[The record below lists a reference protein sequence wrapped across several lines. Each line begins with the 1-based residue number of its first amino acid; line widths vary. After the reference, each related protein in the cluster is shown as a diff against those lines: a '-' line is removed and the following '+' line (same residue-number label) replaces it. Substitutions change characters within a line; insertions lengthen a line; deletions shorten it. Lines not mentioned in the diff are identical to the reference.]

1 MRTVK
6 NYVGIILC
14 ACVIIFIYKTFDI
27 SLFSNI
33 LSAFIPLIVG
43 AILAYFLQ
51 PLVYKFEMFLDS
63 FQNKKLIKYSHTIS
77 SIFVFVVFVLIIV
90 VLMIAIIPA
99 LVNYVVNIADNLTLY
114 IKNFEQTLETYLGS
128 NLASEVIIKID
139 EMVVKYVNSIEAI
152 DPIATLGTI
161 FKAGSTIITA
171 VLGLIF
177 TPYVLIEAKK
187 LVSIF
192 DRLCSLFMSKEKIEQ
207 TSKNKSKS
215 KAIEHINNTYFQGIM
230 GPSWY
235 NDIDIWFRKY
245 CFDEQVMIALFDYC
259 YKRSALHRNYVQTVA
274 EAWAS
279 NKVKTWNDLDTYYQQ
294 QESLNKI
301 KKSIAKKLGKYNGL
315 TQYEEAYIENWI
327 LNFGY
332 DMNIIEIALKRTTF
346 KQNPTFEYI
355 NNIITDW
362 HDRNLKTPSEITA
375 FIEQRKK
382 QDKDTKALKTTVNK
396 ANYEQRKYS
405 NLDFLYANNIEKK
418 GN

>member
-1 MRTVK
+1 MK
-6 NYVGIILC
+6 LEQNEKPL
-14 ACVIIFIYKTFDI
+14 
-27 SLFSNI
+27 LFSETI
-33 LSAFIPLIVG
+33 IPDIFFSEHLSELPGDYLKIYLYMIFLSKYGKDIKLTDLSKKLNIPLK
-43 AILAYFLQ
+43 AINDGMKFLEEHH
-51 PLVYKFEMFLDS
+51 LIT
-63 FQNKKLIKYSHTIS
+63 KKTTGY
-77 SIFVFVVFVLIIV
+77 IIID
-90 VLMIAIIPA
+90 LQEATLHNLYTP
-99 LVNYVVNIADNLTLY
+99 NLT
-114 IKNFEQTLETYLGS
+114 
-128 NLASEVIIKID
+128 
-139 EMVVKYVNSIEAI
+139 
-152 DPIATLGTI
+152 
-161 FKAGSTIITA
+161 
-171 VLGLIF
+171 
-177 TPYVLIEAKK
+177 
-187 LVSIF
+187 
-192 DRLCSLFMSKEKIEQ
+192 MSKEKIEQ

-382 QDKDTKALKTTVNK
+382 QHKDTKALKTTVNK

-405 NLDFLYANNIEKK
+405 NLDFLYANNTEKK

>member
-1 MRTVK
+1 MK
-6 NYVGIILC
+6 LEQNEKPL
-14 ACVIIFIYKTFDI
+14 
-27 SLFSNI
+27 LFSETI
-33 LSAFIPLIVG
+33 IPDIFFSEHLSELPGDYLKIYLYMIFLSKYGKDIKLTDLSKKLNIPLK
-43 AILAYFLQ
+43 AINDGMKFLEEHH
-51 PLVYKFEMFLDS
+51 LIT
-63 FQNKKLIKYSHTIS
+63 KKTTGY
-77 SIFVFVVFVLIIV
+77 IIID
-90 VLMIAIIPA
+90 LQEATLHNLYTP
-99 LVNYVVNIADNLTLY
+99 NLT
-114 IKNFEQTLETYLGS
+114 
-128 NLASEVIIKID
+128 
-139 EMVVKYVNSIEAI
+139 
-152 DPIATLGTI
+152 
-161 FKAGSTIITA
+161 
-171 VLGLIF
+171 
-177 TPYVLIEAKK
+177 
-187 LVSIF
+187 
-192 DRLCSLFMSKEKIEQ
+192 MSKEKIEQ

-375 FIEQRKK
+375 FIGQRKK